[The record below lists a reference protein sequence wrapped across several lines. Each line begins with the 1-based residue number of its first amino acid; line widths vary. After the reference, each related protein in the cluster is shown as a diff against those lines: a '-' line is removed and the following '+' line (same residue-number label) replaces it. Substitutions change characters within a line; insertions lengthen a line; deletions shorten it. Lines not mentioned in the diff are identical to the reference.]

1 MQQQPCIV
9 YACLV
14 CFLYNFVTG
23 GSNMDCLDYWREL
36 YIMFM
41 KETFVMGTLGALSC
55 YSCGWM
61 KRLRI
66 GVEVKGTSDGWH
78 LVTSD
83 KWGLGPGDWGTFTNI
98 TQTLHTD
105 TQGTIGRALS
115 SPPHPKHQAWVHS
128 PVLLLS
134 CAYNY
139 LQYADSL
146 LEIKHKYEKDR
157 SIQARFVP
165 EIERQYNAV

>member
-1 MQQQPCIV
+1 MQQQSCIV

-83 KWGLGPGDWGTFTNI
+83 KWGLGPGDWGLGDLYKHYTDI
-98 TQTLHTD
+98 TH
-105 TQGTIGRALS
+105 GHSGHNRAGPVLPSSPKTPGLSPQS
-115 SPPHPKHQAWVHS
+115 SPP
-128 PVLLLS
+128 PVLCIQLS
-134 CAYNY
+134 TVC
-139 LQYADSL
+139 
-146 LEIKHKYEKDR
+146 
-157 SIQARFVP
+157 
-165 EIERQYNAV
+165 RQSTGNKT